1 LAKSIFGSKEG
12 TMGKKRFSVES
23 IVSMLREA
31 DVLIGQGHS
40 VPEILKHLGISDVT
54 YYRWRKDYG
63 GMKVDQA
70 RKYKD
75 LELENQR
82 LKKIIADLTIDNSIL
97 KEFSKSKY

>member
-1 LAKSIFGSKEG
+1 
-12 TMGKKRFSVES
+12 MGKKRFSVES

-63 GMKVDQA
+63 GMKV
-70 RKYKD
+70 
-75 LELENQR
+75 
-82 LKKIIADLTIDNSIL
+82 
-97 KEFSKSKY
+97 